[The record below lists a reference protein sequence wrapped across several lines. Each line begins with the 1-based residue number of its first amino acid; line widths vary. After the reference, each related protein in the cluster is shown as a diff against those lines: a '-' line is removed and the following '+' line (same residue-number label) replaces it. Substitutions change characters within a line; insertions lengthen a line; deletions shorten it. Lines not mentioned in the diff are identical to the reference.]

1 MLRVEGLSV
10 SYGGVPALVGVD
22 LAVEAGEVVALIGAN
37 GAGKTTLLR
46 TVSGL
51 LRPRRGRVL
60 LDGEPLSGLP
70 AEKVVARGVAH
81 VPQGRRVFGRM
92 TVQENLAVGAH
103 LTGGGARDR
112 VLALF
117 PVLAERAGQQAGTL
131 SGGEQQQL
139 AFGRALMAEPR
150 VLLLDEP
157 TTGLAPRLAAAL
169 LDAVREVRAQGTAVL
184 LVEQAEPALRT
195 AGRGYVLETGRVVL
209 QGPSGQLLADDGV
222 RRAHL
227 GG

>member
-1 MLRVEGLSV
+1 MLRLEQVCV
-10 SYGGVPALVGVD
+10 SYGAAPALVDVD
-22 LAVEAGEVVALIGAN
+22 LEVLPGQVLALVGAN
-37 GAGKTTLLR
+37 GSGRTTLLR

-51 LRPRRGRVL
+51 LRPSSGRVL
-60 LDGEPLSGLP
+60 LDGEPLAGV
-70 AEKVVARGVAH
+70 AAADVVARGVAH

-92 TVQENLAVGAH
+92 TVRENLAVGAH
-103 LTGGGARDR
+103 LTSGGALAD

-117 PVLAERAGQQAGTL
+117 PVLAERADQAAGTL

-157 TTGLAPRLAAAL
+157 TTGLGPQVAADLLAAVR
-169 LDAVREVRAQGTAVL
+169 AVRDRGVAVL
-184 LVEQAEPALRT
+184 LVDRAEPALRT
-195 AGRGYVLETGRVVL
+195 ADRGVVLEAGRVVL
-209 QGPSGQLLADDGV
+209 RGTAEELLADDGV

-227 GG
+227 G

>member
-1 MLRVEGLSV
+1 MLQVQGVSV
-10 SYGGVPALVGVD
+10 SYAGVPALAGVD
-22 LAVEAGEVVALIGAN
+22 LAVDAGEVVALVGAN

-60 LDGEPLSGLP
+60 LDGQPLQGLP
-70 AEKVVARGVAH
+70 PEQVVARGVAH
-81 VPQGRRVFGRM
+81 VPEGRRVFARM
-92 TVQENLAVGAH
+92 TVRENLAVGAH
-103 LTGGGARDR
+103 LTGGGALDR

-157 TTGLAPRLAAAL
+157 TTGLAPRLAVAL
-169 LDAVREVRAQGTAVL
+169 LDAVREVRAAGTAVL

-195 AGRGYVLETGRVVL
+195 ADRGYVLETGRIVL
-209 QGPSGQLLADDGV
+209 QGSSAELLADDGV

>member
-1 MLRVEGLSV
+1 VLRLEQVCV
-10 SYGGVPALVGVD
+10 SYGAAPALVDVD
-22 LAVEAGEVVALIGAN
+22 LEVLPGQVLALVGAN
-37 GAGKTTLLR
+37 GSGRTTLLR

-51 LRPRRGRVL
+51 LRPSSGRVL
-60 LDGEPLSGLP
+60 LDGEPLAGV
-70 AEKVVARGVAH
+70 AAADVVARGVAH

-92 TVQENLAVGAH
+92 TVRENLAVGAH
-103 LTGGGARDR
+103 LTSGGALAD

-117 PVLAERAGQQAGTL
+117 PVLAERADQAAGTL

-157 TTGLAPRLAAAL
+157 TTGLGPQVAADLLAAVR
-169 LDAVREVRAQGTAVL
+169 AVRDRGVAVL
-184 LVEQAEPALRT
+184 LVDRAEPALRT
-195 AGRGYVLETGRVVL
+195 ADRGVVLEAGRVVL
-209 QGPSGQLLADDGV
+209 RGTAEELLADDGV

-227 GG
+227 G